1 MNCRRSKAEAAKL
14 KLEVRQRKDAEVKSV
29 KRYLETPEERQERL
43 QDLSQRRST
52 RLQLETPEE
61 RQERLQ
67 DLSQRK
73 STRLQLE
80 TPEERQERLQN
91 LSHGASVHQT
101 TAGDS

>member
-43 QDLSQRRST
+43 QDLAQRR
-52 RLQLETPEE
+52 QLETPEE

-67 DLSQRK
+67 DLSQRR

-80 TPEERQERLQN
+80 TPEERQGRLQMETQ
-91 LSHGASVHQT
+91 SKKR
-101 TAGDS
+101 